1 MGGCLDPEK
10 LPTQTAD
17 NTVKILCLGVG
28 GCGKTTFVKAL
39 KIINEVPWKEAEIQ
53 QFIKAIRTNYV
64 KGIQD
69 AIDGCKKLGW
79 ALKPENIE
87 YAKEISLLRGSGAE
101 MNVQNANSLKELWND
116 PAIQRLVEKHSE
128 LLSVTHLVYFWDNFE
143 RITQPNFVPNHEDI
157 LRARVRTA
165 GANASTIFID
175 KCYYEFFDVGGQRP
189 ERSKW
194 EFVFRENRFNAIIY
208 FVASDEYDV
217 DNEDG
222 DNDRTKLEISR
233 YIFAELV
240 NSDIIDPEIPVVLF
254 LNRSDLFQSRI
265 LNTEG
270 FQSFKKIFP
279 DYKEGQDI
287 TKAMNYLRDFF
298 LSVSENQQPI
308 KTYVTCALDRN
319 SLVVVWH
326 TVRKSIMDKTI
337 NEILPFND
345 D

>member
-1 MGGCLDPEK
+1 
-10 LPTQTAD
+10 
-17 NTVKILCLGVG
+17 
-28 GCGKTTFVKAL
+28 
-39 KIINEVPWKEAEIQ
+39 VPWKEAEIQ
-53 QFIKAIRTNYV
+53 GFIKAIRTNFV

-69 AIDGCKKLGW
+69 CIEGCKKLGW
-79 ALKPENIE
+79 ALKAENVE
-87 YAKEISLLRGSGAE
+87 YGKEIALLHGSGAE
-101 MNVQNANSLKELWND
+101 MNHQNATALKDLWLD

-128 LLSVTHLVYFWDNFE
+128 LLSITHLSYFWEHFD
-143 RITQPNFVPNHEDI
+143 RISQSHFIPNHEDI

-165 GANASTIFID
+165 GANSSTIYID
-175 KCYYEFFDVGGQRP
+175 NSYYEFFDVGGQRP

-208 FVASDEYDV
+208 FVAADEYDV

-265 LNTEG
+265 LNPEG
-270 FQSFKKIFP
+270 FRSFQKIFP
-279 DYKEGQDI
+279 DYKGGQDI
-287 TKAMNYLRDFF
+287 SKAMDYLKDFF

-319 SLVVVWH
+319 SLVVVWQ
-326 TVRKSIMDKTI
+326 TVRKSIMNKTL
-337 NEILPFND
+337 NEILPF
-345 D
+345 